1 MRQIVL
7 ALPFALF
14 SATSANAIECLNGQ
28 SGDILSLESW
38 QLLDGES
45 DSEKTLSISLHHA
58 GPVGIRLI
66 DATVRFQDVLGE
78 RIGEFPLERAD
89 GIGPQA
95 DYSFSHV
102 VAGTILE
109 RLENLHPDDI
119 EGIACVRAL
128 VYEDGTL
135 KDFADQG

>member
-1 MRQIVL
+1 MRQIVF
-7 ALPFALF
+7 ALSFALF
-14 SATSANAIECLNGQ
+14 SASSAHAIECLNGQ

-38 QLLDGES
+38 ELLDRDNEA
-45 DSEKTLSISLHHA
+45 EKTINIALHHS

-66 DATVRFQDVLGE
+66 DATVRFEDVLGE

-89 GIGPQA
+89 GIGAGQDHILNA
-95 DYSFSHV
+95 V

-109 RLENLHPDDI
+109 RLENLHPDDVI
-119 EGIACVRAL
+119 GIACVSAL

-135 KDFADQG
+135 QDFSD